1 MTQNDTN
8 PKDTAKKNTTNKGKW
23 DTISKLIIQH
33 NPQAFIDLFL
43 EGAIVVTAKPPALED
58 ADLEMD
64 NLILVKLVN
73 KKLAL
78 VNIEVQTNNQ
88 LVMPDRL
95 LEYNVETRKKYK
107 HRFPVLSG
115 VIYLL
120 RKGKKPTPPH
130 VLKVGSFESI
140 RFEYLK
146 YEVGQWLAPI
156 LLASGILELLPF
168 LPLTEGG
175 LERECLEA
183 ALDQLQQLDDKFLA
197 SLTYGMASLA
207 FPAYKQQVP
216 DWLVRKRDA
225 MVEENDGLLVIPW
238 FREMFQQK
246 REEGREEGLEE
257 GLKRELASLREMLLT
272 QIQNRFPTL
281 TVHAKTQVIRMKT
294 PEIIKAVAAEVS
306 KANSAEEA
314 EQALLSWQASLPSK
328 KRKVG

>member
-8 PKDTAKKNTTNKGKW
+8 QKDGIKKNTTNKGKW

-33 NPQAFIDLFL
+33 NPQAFTNLFL
-43 EGAIVVTAKPPALED
+43 EGATVVTTKPPALED

-64 NLILVKLVN
+64 NLILVKLAN
-73 KKLAL
+73 KKLSL

-107 HRFPVLSG
+107 RRFQVLSG

-120 RKGKKPTPPH
+120 RQGKKPTPPH
-130 VLKVGSFESI
+130 VLKVGSFELI
-140 RFEYLK
+140 RFSYLK

-183 ALDQLQQLDDKFLA
+183 ALDLLQQLEDKHLA

-207 FPAYKQQVP
+207 FNAYEKQVP
-216 DWLVRKRDA
+216 DWLVEKREF
-225 MVEENDGLLVIPW
+225 MLQENNGIRVIPW
-238 FREMFQQK
+238 FREILD
-246 REEGREEGLEE
+246 EEQEKARKQGLEQ
-257 GLKRELASLREMLLT
+257 GL
-272 QIQNRFPTL
+272 
-281 TVHAKTQVIRMKT
+281 
-294 PEIIKAVAAEVS
+294 
-306 KANSAEEA
+306 
-314 EQALLSWQASLPSK
+314 
-328 KRKVG
+328 